1 MSVRF
6 DILTLF
12 PEMIEGMLNQSIL
25 KRAIEKKIIEVNIIN
40 FRDFSTNKHS
50 TVDDYAYGGGAGML
64 ISVEPIHLAMKTIPN
79 IDKAYKILTSPSGN
93 VYNQNKAEKLS
104 KLDHIVIVCGHYEGI
119 DNRILD
125 YIDEEISIGDYV
137 LTGGEI
143 PACAIIDSIA
153 RLVPGVISDE
163 SIVGESFTMGLLEYP
178 QYTRPYEYD
187 GKKVPD
193 VLVSGHHANIKKWQ
207 RYQSLKKTYEVRPEL
222 LGNIALTNED
232 RKNVRRLD
240 IFRKE
245 IKNEK
250 N

>member
-93 VYNQNKAEKLS
+93 VYNQNRAEKLS

-163 SIVGESFTMGLLEYP
+163 SIVSESFTTGLLEYP

-232 RKNVRRLD
+232 IKMLE
-240 IFRKE
+240 E

>member
-12 PEMIEGMLNQSIL
+12 PEMIEGTLNQSIL

-207 RYQSLKKTYEVRPEL
+207 RYQSLKKTYEASPEL

-232 RKNVRRLD
+232 IKMLE
-240 IFRKE
+240 E

>member
-93 VYNQNKAEKLS
+93 VYNQNRAEKLS

-163 SIVGESFTMGLLEYP
+163 SIVGESFTMRLLEYP

-232 RKNVRRLD
+232 IKMLE
-240 IFRKE
+240 E

>member
-207 RYQSLKKTYEVRPEL
+207 RYQSLKKTYEVKPEL

-232 RKNVRRLD
+232 IKMLE
-240 IFRKE
+240 E

>member
-40 FRDFSTNKHS
+40 FREFSTNKHS

-104 KLDHIVIVCGHYEGI
+104 KLDHIVFVCGHYEGI

-193 VLVSGHHANIKKWQ
+193 VLISGHHANIKKWQ

-232 RKNVRRLD
+232 IKMLE
-240 IFRKE
+240 E

>member
-64 ISVEPIHLAMKTIPN
+64 ISVEPIHLAMKTILN

-232 RKNVRRLD
+232 IKMLE
-240 IFRKE
+240 E

>member
-93 VYNQNKAEKLS
+93 VYNQNRAEKLS
-104 KLDHIVIVCGHYEGI
+104 KLDHIVIVCGHYEGV

-232 RKNVRRLD
+232 IKMLE
-240 IFRKE
+240 E

>member
-50 TVDDYAYGGGAGML
+50 TVDDYSYGGGAGML

-93 VYNQNKAEKLS
+93 VYNQNKSEKLS

-232 RKNVRRLD
+232 IKMLE
-240 IFRKE
+240 E

>member
-50 TVDDYAYGGGAGML
+50 TVDDYAYGGGVGML

-232 RKNVRRLD
+232 IKMLE
-240 IFRKE
+240 E

>member
-207 RYQSLKKTYEVRPEL
+207 RYQS
-222 LGNIALTNED
+222 
-232 RKNVRRLD
+232 
-240 IFRKE
+240 
-245 IKNEK
+245 
-250 N
+250 

>member
-12 PEMIEGMLNQSIL
+12 PEMIEGTLNQSIL

-143 PACAIIDSIA
+143 PACVIIDSIA

-232 RKNVRRLD
+232 IKMLE
-240 IFRKE
+240 E

>member
-104 KLDHIVIVCGHYEGI
+104 KLDHIVIACGHYEGI

-232 RKNVRRLD
+232 IKMLE
-240 IFRKE
+240 E

>member
-50 TVDDYAYGGGAGML
+50 TVDNNAYGGGAGML

-232 RKNVRRLD
+232 IKMLE
-240 IFRKE
+240 E

>member
-93 VYNQNKAEKLS
+93 VYNQNRAEKLS
-104 KLDHIVIVCGHYEGI
+104 KLDHIVIVCGNYEGI

-232 RKNVRRLD
+232 IKMLE
-240 IFRKE
+240 E

>member
-1 MSVRF
+1 
-6 DILTLF
+6 
-12 PEMIEGMLNQSIL
+12 
-25 KRAIEKKIIEVNIIN
+25 
-40 FRDFSTNKHS
+40 
-50 TVDDYAYGGGAGML
+50 ML

-178 QYTRPYEYD
+178 QYTRPPVFLDKE
-187 GKKVPD
+187 VPE
-193 VLVSGHHANIKKWQ
+193 VLLSGHHENIRKW
-207 RYQSLKKTYEVRPEL
+207 RHEQSVKRTKERRPDLWKAYEKEMEENN
-222 LGNIALTNED
+222 GN
-232 RKNVRRLD
+232 K
-240 IFRKE
+240 
-245 IKNEK
+245 
-250 N
+250 

>member
-40 FRDFSTNKHS
+40 FRDFSTTKHS

-153 RLVPGVISDE
+153 RLVAGVVSDE

-232 RKNVRRLD
+232 IKMLE
-240 IFRKE
+240 E

>member
-104 KLDHIVIVCGHYEGI
+104 KLVHIVIVCGHYEGI

-232 RKNVRRLD
+232 IKMLE
-240 IFRKE
+240 E